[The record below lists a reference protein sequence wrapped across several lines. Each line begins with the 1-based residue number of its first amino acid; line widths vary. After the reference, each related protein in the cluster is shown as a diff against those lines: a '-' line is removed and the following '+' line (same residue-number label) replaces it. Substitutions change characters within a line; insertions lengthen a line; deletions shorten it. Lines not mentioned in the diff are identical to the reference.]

1 MHHFTMERMG
11 NVSWELQKSNHTSP
25 EKAYL
30 CRLLMVQPFTRAN
43 VKKYCNIT
51 QTTEESRPCT
61 VCPTGIYSSVSE
73 KCEMCGQ
80 LFLIMQHLF
89 GFFLQQ
95 FVNEAKYIDLEFNHF
110 LEEQRSKL
118 NCNNRFLLLSHIVY
132 AGITFITRNRIL

>member
-1 MHHFTMERMG
+1 MCYCVHAYYGTCKPNEECTVLQWKEWGMCRG
-11 NVSWELQKSNHTSP
+11 N
-25 EKAYL
+25 
-30 CRLLMVQPFTRAN
+30 CRNPITQVRKRPICADFLMVQPFTQAN

-110 LEEQRSKL
+110 LEEQ
-118 NCNNRFLLLSHIVY
+118 
-132 AGITFITRNRIL
+132 

>member
-1 MHHFTMERMG
+1 MHHFTMEKMG